1 MPNRRLS
8 LAVLTLTAC
17 GGCDV
22 QILRAFTLHEELQK
36 MYDIVY
42 WSFVLEKTE
51 LPSKV
56 DVTIVNGAVKTE
68 KDLALLK
75 KVRNITKKLFVVGT
89 CGGFGGISGQAD
101 YWPVNATLKAVY
113 GGELKEAPKLLPR
126 VYAPADIVDVDYIA
140 TNCPPKIDTIVAIL
154 KAIYEGKEL
163 KSKPTT
169 VCSQCPRKIPEIK
182 LDTYKPKRLDLVHQA
197 NPEDCLLVQGYLCLG
212 LVTYSG
218 CGALCPSFGLPCF
231 GCGGPSWLVAIRRD
245 FDILPTLVRRL
256 AVLGGADTAEDEDK
270 LMSKLVEAYKIRRLY
285 VFTIGSSLIRGKP
298 RAHAVKAIV
307 ETRRNPRLAEAL
319 ISERKSVLGEPKR
332 G

>member
-42 WSFVLEKTE
+42 WGFALENTE
-51 LPSKV
+51 LPSEV
-56 DVTIVNGAVKTE
+56 DVAIVNGAVRTE
-68 KDLALLK
+68 EDLALLK
-75 KVRNITKKLFVVGT
+75 KVRSISKRLVVVGV
-89 CGGFGGISGQAD
+89 CGGFGGINGQAD
-101 YWPVNATLKAVY
+101 YWPVNVNLKAVY

-140 TNCPPKIDTIVAIL
+140 TNCPPRVDAIATIL
-154 KAIYEGKEL
+154 KAVYEGKEL
-163 KSKPTT
+163 RPKLTT
-169 VCSQCPRKIPEIK
+169 VCSQCPRKMPEIK
-182 LDTYKPKRLDLVHQA
+182 LDTYEPKRLDLVYQA
-197 NPEDCLLVQGYLCLG
+197 NPGDCLLAQGYLCLG
-212 LVTYSG
+212 FVTYSG
-218 CGALCPSFGLPCF
+218 CGAVCPSFGLPCF
-231 GCGGPSWLVAIRRD
+231 GCGGPNWLIAVRRD

-256 AVLGGADTAEDEDK
+256 AVLGGVGAVEDEDK
-270 LMSKLVEAYKIRRLY
+270 LMSKLVEAYKIRRFY

-298 RAHAVKAIV
+298 RAYAVKAIV
-307 ETRRNPRLAEAL
+307 ETRKDPRLAEAL